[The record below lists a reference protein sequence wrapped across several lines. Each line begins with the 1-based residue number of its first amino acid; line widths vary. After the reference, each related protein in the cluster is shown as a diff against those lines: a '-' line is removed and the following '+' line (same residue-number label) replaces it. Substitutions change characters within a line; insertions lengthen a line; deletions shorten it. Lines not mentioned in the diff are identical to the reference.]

1 MYTSK
6 SNSAM
11 YPKTI
16 NGLME
21 NAIHLGLPR
30 LFSEEF
36 WKDSTTNVPV
46 NIQETENS
54 YVLFVVAPGLKKENF
69 KINLEKN
76 ILSISYEIKAEE
88 GSEEKWLRKEYNL
101 TQFKRIFSL
110 NEKMDSSSIKAQYQD
125 GILNVTILKKEI
137 QQPIIQE
144 IEIL

>member
-1 MYTSK
+1 
-6 SNSAM
+6 M

-21 NAIHLGLPR
+21 NAIHQGFPR

-36 WKDSTTNVPV
+36 WKDSTTSIPV
-46 NIQETENS
+46 NIQEKENS
-54 YVLFVVAPGLKKENF
+54 YILSVIAPGLKKEYF
-69 KINLEKN
+69 KVNLDKN
-76 ILSISYEIKAEE
+76 ILHISYEIKAEE

-101 TQFKRIFSL
+101 TQFKRSFSL
-110 NEKMDSSSIKAQYQD
+110 NEKMDSSSIKAQYEA

>member
-76 ILSISYEIKAEE
+76 ILSITYEAKNDEVN
-88 GSEEKWLRKEYNL
+88 EEKWLRKEYSL
-101 TQFKRIFSL
+101 TQFKRSFSL
-110 NEKMDSSSIKAQYQD
+110 NEKMDSSSIKAEYRD
-125 GILNVTILKKEI
+125 GILNVTIMKKEI
-137 QQPIIQE
+137 QQSTTHE